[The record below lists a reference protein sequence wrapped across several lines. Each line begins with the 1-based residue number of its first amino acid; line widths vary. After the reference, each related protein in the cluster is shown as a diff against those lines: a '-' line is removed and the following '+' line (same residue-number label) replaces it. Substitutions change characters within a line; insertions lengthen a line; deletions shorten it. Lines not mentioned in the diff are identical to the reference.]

1 MLSPFPSPRGVL
13 RAARFIDAHLEEP
26 LSIDAVA
33 TAAGISGRTL
43 HQHFRDRGL
52 SPMRYVRERRFS
64 RVREALLAA
73 DAAENV
79 TAIATNCGFSHLGRF
94 AVEYRKRYGE
104 TPSQTLRRR

>member
-26 LSIDAVA
+26 LSIGAVA
-33 TAAGISGRTL
+33 AAAGVSGRTL

-64 RVREALLAA
+64 EVRRDLLLG
-73 DAAENV
+73 DPRDSV
-79 TAIATNCGFSHLGRF
+79 TIIATRWGFSHLGRF
-94 AVEYRKRYGE
+94 AVEYRKRFGE
-104 TPSQTLRRR
+104 SPSQTLRRR

>member
-1 MLSPFPSPRGVL
+1 MISPFPSPRGVH

-26 LSIDAVA
+26 LSVDGVA
-33 TAAGISGRTL
+33 AAAGIAGRTL

-52 SPMRYVRERRFS
+52 SPMRYVRERRFVE
-64 RVREALLAA
+64 VRRDLLLA
-73 DAAENV
+73 DPRDNV
-79 TAIATNCGFSHLGRF
+79 TAIATRWGFCHLGRF